1 MSYENPA
8 AYFTAADARAAQGS
22 RQRSNPNS
30 FLEYAAKRKNQ
41 IAALK
46 KGRQEKRDVKSTNFW
61 SEYQQTKSDLE
72 KMNSAMGKTFGKK
85 GAKSGQK
92 GNTTIGGGATAQE
105 TELLA
110 FNNQITAQLS
120 KIGEELAQKLSGPG
134 ADDMTEQQIQDLI
147 GSSLGRVTSLH
158 ETITYFTA
166 AAEEYY
172 NAPKDGRS
180 NSILSSS
187 NPQMQILFD
196 KLQDDEINLI
206 VTEDPNGDWNF
217 IPMDKSIA
225 PGDVPDTYD
234 LDGDSRISPEERLK
248 YVTEWMADPNN
259 SMYTTDP
266 KTGEISYNHVND
278 IGVVNASDIGKKFKN
293 GNSSTFFQT
302 VGDLQSLQKD
312 FDQAYNQW
320 FSTHGKGLQRVQP
333 TADGSEMTVAPFTG
347 ADGSSTV
354 VGASAKPGAQS
365 WNNEQQLEA
374 LLDSEAGNELFEAFL
389 ASETLESDL
398 SGWMQEDYDFGQKT
412 AKELKAEL
420 RTILKNRALT
430 LNPNPY
436 QESVKPDSGNPAS
449 AATNVPYK

>member
-22 RQRSNPNS
+22 RQRSTPTS
-30 FLEYAAKRKNQ
+30 FLEYAAQRKNQ

-46 KGRQEKRDVKSTNFW
+46 KGRQEKRDVKSSNFW
-61 SEYQQTKSDLE
+61 SEYQKTKSDLE
-72 KMNSAMGKTFGKK
+72 KMNSALGKT
-85 GAKSGQK
+85 KSGQK
-92 GNTTIGGGATAQE
+92 GGKTVGGGATAQE

-147 GSSLGRVTSLH
+147 GSSMGRVQSLH
-158 ETITYFTA
+158 DTITYFTA

-187 NPQMQILFD
+187 NPQMQLLFD

-217 IPMDKSIA
+217 IPMDKQYV
-225 PGDVPDTYD
+225 PGKVPDTYD
-234 LDGDSRISPEERLK
+234 IDGDHRISPEERLQ

-259 SMYTTDP
+259 NMYTENPD
-266 KTGEISYNHVND
+266 GSVSYNHVED
-278 IGVVNASDIGKKFKN
+278 LGVINASDIGKKFKN
-293 GNSSTFFQT
+293 GQSSTFFQT
-302 VGDLQSLQKD
+302 VGDLKTLQKD
-312 FDQAYNQW
+312 FDAAYNQW
-320 FSTHGKGLQRVQP
+320 FTTHGKGLQRVQP
-333 TADGSEMTVAPFTG
+333 TADGSEMKVAPFVG

-365 WNNEQQLEA
+365 WNNEQQLAA
-374 LLDSEAGNELFEAFL
+374 LLDSEAGDELFDAFL

-398 SGWMQEDYDFGQKT
+398 SGWMQKDYDFGQKT

-420 RTILKNRALT
+420 KTILKNRALT

-436 QESVKPDSGNPAS
+436 QESTNPTASAPAS
-449 AATNVPYK
+449 SATNVPYK